1 MKINHKIISDK
12 ELYEK
17 SIDVV
22 EFLANAK
29 IRLQIFRGDNWC
41 TFQGIDKQ
49 DHHSDST
56 DQ

>member
-1 MKINHKIISDK
+1 MRINHKIISDK

-29 IRLQIFRGDNWC
+29 INLQIFSN
-41 TFQGIDKQ
+41 FDKYLTLPFKRQ
-49 DHHSDST
+49 
-56 DQ
+56 